1 MASFTMTDCRI
12 EINSVV
18 LSSYATSVT
27 VSVDVDDQ
35 EDTAFGDTYKSR
47 IGGLK
52 DFKLDIEFNS
62 DFAASAVDQT
72 IWPLFGLTTTFKVRP
87 LSSAITTTN
96 PEYSGT
102 VLVTEYSP
110 LDGSVGDLAT
120 TKVSW
125 PGAGG
130 AGLARATT

>member
-18 LSSYATSVT
+18 MSSFATSVSI
-27 VSVDVDDQ
+27 SVEVDDQ

-52 DFKLDIEFNS
+52 DFKLDVEFNS
-62 DFAASAVDQT
+62 DFASSAVDQT
-72 IWPLFGLTTTFKVRP
+72 LWPLFGGTTTFKVRP
-87 LSSAITTTN
+87 TSAAISATN

-110 LDGSVGDLAT
+110 LDGGVGDLAT

-130 AGLARATT
+130 SGLARATS